1 MEENVELKFITR
13 SSDLLL
19 EQYVKIEKI
28 LSDILRQG
36 EGPRLG

>member
-1 MEENVELKFITR
+1 MEENVQLKFITR